1 MRIESVALIISLI
14 TGICVAVIAYGQY
27 RIEKDKVKLELYRKR
42 YDIYIKVQEFIA
54 IIVGNTY
61 CKTENLQMFLRDTR
75 EVEFLFNQDIVNY
88 LDEMYKKG
96 VAMRDTYNLETRDPD
111 SFYEIQDWL
120 DTNLRNLLKNL
131 NHILILHNYKS

>member
-54 IIVGNTY
+54 IIVGNNY
-61 CKTENLQMFLRDTR
+61 CTTENLQMFLRDTR

-111 SFYEIQDWL
+111 SFYEIQDWFGHQFKESIKKFKPYL
-120 DTNLRNLLKNL
+120 DFTQL
-131 NHILILHNYKS
+131 